1 MSVVITIDDI
11 RAYAEV
17 DYIINHMNQKYIDKV
32 PQRMKEFFSSLKDP
46 NHVVKINP
54 YVPLQNQGLQRYTLE
69 IIALLHLKY
78 WCEDEE
84 RKQELYDIM
93 LKNQRRLEEQMK
105 EKYGVEKLFDN
116 ASAKVVSN
124 EEDLETSNIQNDND
138 FSRPRVVQRYTGYE
152 QNNDIQD
159 YTDHVEETVSQTNGS
174 IQNSQSLANS
184 ITEKVGFIAKIK
196 EKLQSIFKRI

>member
-1 MSVVITIDDI
+1 MSVVITIDDL

-32 PQRMKEFFSSLKDP
+32 PQKMKEFFSSLKDP

-93 LKNQRRLEEQMK
+93 LKNQRRLEEQMR
-105 EKYGVEKLFDN
+105 EKYGVDKLFSN
-116 ASAKVVSN
+116 NTTSNN
-124 EEDLETSNIQNDND
+124 EEEKEENTINNND
-138 FSRPRVVQRYTGYE
+138 FSRPRVVQRYSQYE

-159 YTDHVEETVSQTNGS
+159 YTDHVEEQNVAQTGPAES
-174 IQNSQSLANS
+174 SLPVDTAVKTAKNFFQ
-184 ITEKVGFIAKIK
+184 KVM
-196 EKLQSIFKRI
+196 EKLQTIFKKA